1 MELGQHKAGSSMV
14 KSEFEEE
21 EGPAVLMGF
30 TFVPAAPAIV
40 SCPGGG
46 PRGGGAGCGG
56 SKTLQ

>member
-1 MELGQHKAGSSMV
+1 MV